1 MEINNLQ
8 HVLSS
13 IRYILTKLGRTI
25 NYLEALQ
32 DGFKRYQLKL
42 EITKNTI
49 APSKNKLAPNLKK
62 IIEQQRTLESLNQ
75 TYQSPSQFKMNDLEK
90 TYQHNKKHISWKTWA
105 PDEKK
110 VFKSKVLCMS
120 SEMKL
125 EKAQLKMQSVN
136 ILKLLTEFPLEDRL
150 RIIFNRNKVLAK

>member
-1 MEINNLQ
+1 VEINNLQ

-49 APSKNKLAPNLKK
+49 APSKNKLAPNVKK
-62 IIEQQRTLESLNQ
+62 IIE
-75 TYQSPSQFKMNDLEK
+75 
-90 TYQHNKKHISWKTWA
+90 
-105 PDEKK
+105 
-110 VFKSKVLCMS
+110 
-120 SEMKL
+120 
-125 EKAQLKMQSVN
+125 
-136 ILKLLTEFPLEDRL
+136 
-150 RIIFNRNKVLAK
+150 